1 MKLPSKSLENA
12 VREISGLPG
21 IGQKT
26 ALRLCLHLL
35 KSEKK
40 VAEALAEAIL
50 QLRTRTLYCKKC
62 HNISDAELCGICVDP
77 RRDHSVICVTEDIR
91 DVLAIENTEYYRGV
105 YHVLGGIISPVEGIG
120 PGDLHI
126 DDLITRAKEDDVKE
140 IIFALSSTMEGDTT
154 TFYITKKLKDFTGKI
169 SMLARGIP
177 IGGELE
183 YADEI
188 TLGRSILSRT
198 NYLPEAGKNL

>member
-1 MKLPSKSLENA
+1 MKLPSKLLENV
-12 VREISGLPG
+12 VREISGMPG

-26 ALRLCLHLL
+26 ALRLSLYIL

-40 VAEALAEAIL
+40 VAEALADSIL
-50 QLRTRTLYCKKC
+50 QLRNRTLYCKKC
-62 HNISDAELCGICVDP
+62 HNISDAELCGICADP
-77 RRDHSVICVTEDIR
+77 RRDHSLICVTEDIR

-105 YHVLGGIISPVEGIG
+105 YHVLGGIISPIDGIG
-120 PGDLHI
+120 PSDLYI
-126 DDLITRAKEDDVKE
+126 DDLMTRAQEPDVKE

-154 TFYITKKLKDFTGKI
+154 AFYITKKLKNFPGKI

-188 TLGRSILSRT
+188 TLGRSILTRT
-198 NYLPEAGKNL
+198 NFSTEEGKNL